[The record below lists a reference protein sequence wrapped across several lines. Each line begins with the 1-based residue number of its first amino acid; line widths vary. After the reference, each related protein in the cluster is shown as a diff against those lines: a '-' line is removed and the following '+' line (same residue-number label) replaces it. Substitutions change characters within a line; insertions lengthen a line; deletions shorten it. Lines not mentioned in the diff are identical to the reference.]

1 MPNVIETT
9 KPKNIEVKNQV
20 PNILSLDTPISNNL
34 WLDIPVSKNF
44 YIEDSHGVLGTSNIT
59 YNEAGITYNDAGDI
73 YGGGDILGGAIP
85 HLLSI
90 GIIDTTTQVVLQ
102 AGQPMGLLLTL
113 TYPEAGTV
121 G

>member
-1 MPNVIETT
+1 MNNVEDI
-9 KPKNIEVKNQV
+9 KPKNIEVKNQE
-20 PNILSLDTPISNNL
+20 PNALSLHTPISN
-34 WLDIPVSKNF
+34 NF

-73 YGGGDILGGAIP
+73 YGGGDILAGAIP

-90 GIIDTTTQVVLQ
+90 GILDTTTQKILV

-113 TYPEAGTV
+113 TYPTAGTIS
-121 G
+121 

>member
-1 MPNVIETT
+1 MPNSIETT

-44 YIEDSHGVLGTSNIT
+44 YIEDSHGVLGTTNVT

-73 YGGGDILGGAIP
+73 YGGGDILAGAIP

-90 GIIDTTTQVVLQ
+90 GIIESAVPVPSGVT
-102 AGQPMGLLLTL
+102 GQSYGLLLTL
-113 TYPEAGTV
+113 LQP
-121 G
+121 